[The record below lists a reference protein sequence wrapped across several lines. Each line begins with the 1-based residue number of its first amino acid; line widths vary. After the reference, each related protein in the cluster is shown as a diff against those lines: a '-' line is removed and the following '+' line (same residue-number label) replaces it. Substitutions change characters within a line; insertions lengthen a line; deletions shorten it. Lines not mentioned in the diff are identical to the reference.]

1 MFIVDPASGKMYK
14 IKTEQINIELIK
26 NTSNKDQSFFDI
38 ININDL
44 PEEYKDKLVPIKK

>member
-1 MFIVDPASGKMYK
+1 MLIVEPASAKMYK
-14 IKTEQINIELIK
+14 IKTEQIGIELIK

-44 PEEYKDKLVPIKK
+44 PEGYKNKLVPIN